1 MSDLLTAGEFDKF
14 ENMPVN
20 TTSAAKDL
28 VNCPKNPF
36 GGAKITH
43 RCTIFQPFAF
53 EISFFGI
60 VSQC

>member
-43 RCTIFQPFAF
+43 RCTIFQPYP
-53 EISFFGI
+53 GI
-60 VSQC
+60 GDFYVINLAA